1 MKFDMQGIEQGPM
14 LDQFKSDWIDAT
26 IHENQIILEDARIS
40 QAQLLVINLF
50 CGNDKAYEK
59 ADDMIITTNG
69 SAQHELEALFRARG
83 RALAGLLQR
92 SNSNG

>member
-1 MKFDMQGIEQGPM
+1 MKFEMRGIEQGPM

-26 IHENQIILEDARIS
+26 VHENKIILDDARIS
-40 QAQLLVINLF
+40 PAQVLVINLF

-59 ADDMIITTNG
+59 ADDLTITTFG
-69 SAQHELEALFRARG
+69 AAQHELEALFRARG

-92 SNSNG
+92 GNA